1 MNGGVRLVIAAWTV
15 ASAVGCAAAVQYSSD
30 PETGV
35 NSVTLGVGSEGGE
48 APRQS
53 LDRSRVPG
61 VGEPPSLALPEIE
74 DYTLDNGLRVVL
86 VERDALPLVS
96 LELQL
101 RGGASAHTAS
111 KAGLAGFTADMLDEG
126 TQARSALQI
135 AEAVELLGATLVSSA
150 GYDASQIRL
159 SVLRAKFEDA
169 LEVIADLVVRPTF
182 PDGELERVR
191 RERLARVV
199 QRTDRPGALADDAFI
214 RVLYGDDHPYGA
226 PLLGTVESLEGI
238 TRDDVVEFHRA
249 RYAPGQATLIVAG
262 DVARED
268 LDPLLIN
275 AFEGWSGPGQAPSAL
290 STPPVAPGGTV
301 YLVDKPG
308 ASQSEVRVGRVAV
321 SRATDEYHS
330 LTVMN
335 TVLGGSFTSRLNM
348 KLREEKG
355 YTYGAGSY
363 FDMRRSNGPFEASAA
378 VSTVATHSAVTD
390 FLAEIERL
398 SVEPVPEDELSRAR
412 NYLSLRLPQR
422 FETADDLVGA
432 LSGLVLH
439 DIPIDFYEA
448 YVEEVQGVDAQAVLS
463 AARAWLAPNQ
473 LSVVIAG
480 DRSEVE
486 DALNGLGMGPVVILP
501 TPENSS
507 EEPTR

>member
-1 MNGGVRLVIAAWTV
+1 
-15 ASAVGCAAAVQYSSD
+15 
-30 PETGV
+30 
-35 NSVTLGVGSEGGE
+35 
-48 APRQS
+48 
-53 LDRSRVPG
+53 
-61 VGEPPSLALPEIE
+61 VGEPPSLTLPEVE

-101 RGGASAHTAS
+101 RGGASAHPAS
-111 KAGLAGFTADMLDEG
+111 KAGLAGLTADMLDEG
-126 TQARSALQI
+126 TELRSALEI
-135 AEAVELLGATLVSSA
+135 AETVELLGATLVSSA

-159 SVLRAKFEDA
+159 SVLRSKFEEA
-169 LEVIADLVVRPTF
+169 LEVLADLVVRPTF
-182 PDGELERVR
+182 PDSELERVR
-191 RERLARVV
+191 GERLARVV

-226 PLLGTVESLEGI
+226 PLLGTVESLEGL

-249 RYAPGQATLIVAG
+249 RYKPGQATLIVAG
-262 DVARED
+262 DVVRED
-268 LDPLLIN
+268 LDPLLTG
-275 AFEGWSGPGQAPSAL
+275 AFGGWSGPGQAPSVL
-290 STPPVAPGGTV
+290 SAPPVAPGGTV
-301 YLVDKPG
+301 YLVDRPG
-308 ASQSEVRVGRVAV
+308 STQSEVRVGRVAAR
-321 SRATDEYHS
+321 RATDEYHR

-378 VSTVATHSAVTD
+378 VSTAVTDSAVTD
-390 FLAEIERL
+390 FLTEIGRL
-398 SVEPVPEDELSRAR
+398 SEEKVPEDELSRAR

-422 FETADDLVGA
+422 FETLDDLVGA
-432 LSGLVLH
+432 LSGLVLY
-439 DIPIDFYEA
+439 DIPIGFYAA
-448 YVEEVQGVDAQAVLS
+448 YVEEVQGVDAQAVLE
-463 AARAWLAPNQ
+463 AARAWLAPSQ

-486 DALNGLGMGPVVILP
+486 EALNGLGMGPVVVLP
-501 TPENSS
+501 TPETSPKES
-507 EEPTR
+507 IR

>member
-1 MNGGVRLVIAAWTV
+1 MNGGMRLVIAAWTV

-35 NSVTLGVGSEGGE
+35 NEVTLGVGSEGGE

-61 VGEPPSLALPEIE
+61 VGEPPSLALPEVE

-86 VERDALPLVS
+86 VERTALPLVS

-101 RGGASAHTAS
+101 RGGASAHPVS

-169 LEVIADLVVRPTF
+169 LEVLADLVVRPTF
-182 PDGELERVR
+182 PDDELERVR
-191 RERLARVV
+191 KERLARIV

-238 TRDDVVEFHRA
+238 TRDDVVEFHRT
-249 RYAPGQATLIVAG
+249 RYRPGQATLIVSG
-262 DVARED
+262 DVVRED
-268 LDPLLIN
+268 LDHLL
-275 AFEGWSGPGQAPSAL
+275 ADALEGWSGLGQAPPEL
-290 STPPVAPGGTV
+290 SEPPGSTGGTV

-321 SRATDEYHS
+321 SRATDDYHI

-355 YTYGAGSY
+355 YTYGAGSF
-363 FDMRRSNGPFEASAA
+363 FDMRRANGPFEASAA
-378 VSTVATHSAVTD
+378 VSTVATDSAVVD
-390 FLAEIERL
+390 FLTEIQRL
-398 SVEPVPEDELSRAR
+398 SREPVPEDELSRAR

-422 FETADDLVGA
+422 FETADDLVGSLSSLA
-432 LSGLVLH
+432 LY
-439 DIPIDFYEA
+439 DIPLGFYEA
-448 YVEEVQGVDAQAVLS
+448 YVDEVQGVDAQAVLG
-463 AARAWLAPNQ
+463 AARAQLASSL
-473 LSVVIAG
+473 LSVVVVG

-486 DALNGLGMGPVVILP
+486 EALNGLGMGSVVVLP
-501 TPENSS
+501 APATSLK
-507 EEPTR
+507 EPTR